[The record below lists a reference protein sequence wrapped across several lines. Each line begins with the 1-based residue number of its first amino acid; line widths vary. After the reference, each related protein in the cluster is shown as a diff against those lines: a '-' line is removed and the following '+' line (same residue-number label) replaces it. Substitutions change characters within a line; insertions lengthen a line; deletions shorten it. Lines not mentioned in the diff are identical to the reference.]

1 MKRLGPE
8 GGVLAHR
15 LFLEGGSFV
24 NLNPASFSW
33 LKPPPL
39 AALPAGSEASGT
51 VPPED
56 LLRRDDET
64 HRPQQGCW

>member
-24 NLNPASFSW
+24 NINPASFSW

-39 AALPAGSEASGT
+39 AAALPAGRGLWDGAT
-51 VPPED
+51 
-56 LLRRDDET
+56 RRSFT
-64 HRPQQGCW
+64 LGR